1 MKHTLDTTQAPLQQ
15 YQTYSYFTYGSK
27 YVRDYSIPSFSPKFD
42 INLIIFSI
50 KEKAVATFCCLRRIV
65 SSRDE
70 ELFDASYFK

>member
-1 MKHTLDTTQAPLQQ
+1 MR
-15 YQTYSYFTYGSK
+15 Y
-27 YVRDYSIPSFSPKFD
+27 YSIPSFSPKFD

-50 KEKAVATFCCLRRIV
+50 KEKAVATFRCLRPIV